1 MKTDRTWHG
10 VRLRQITTG
19 ADPDAALRSV
29 RIPAAWDDSSAAALC
44 ELAPGLR
51 PIALPILA
59 QGWIRPLG
67 CRAREAGVDGLAD
80 QLHTLLL
87 LRRAAPSAGV
97 WRGEAEA
104 RPSFVLNLPAFH
116 DATAGFDVEGFAAAI
131 DTAGQALRVL
141 TTGPC
146 AVAMADLA
154 GLLAALGLDYA
165 SKPARDVAAC
175 LAAMMRGR
183 ADAALAGP
191 QPDLL
196 GTIPVWPAAPDHC
209 VVPGLAQAAAFAR
222 SLAMRCS
229 AGPAST
235 AILPPSPVD
244 ALLGCETSGIAPAFA
259 PVGANGLTR
268 SAHAWL
274 AARGVSVEAALA
286 SALAGETVF
295 PVIRAPDHA
304 AMHDAVVPFIHTMP
318 ARPAAV
324 APAAAA
330 IRREELPARR
340 RGYTQKAA
348 IGGHRVFLRTGE
360 YPDGRL
366 GEIGIA
372 LPRENA
378 ATRGL
383 ADSLSAAVS
392 IGLQHGVPLDAFVDA
407 FAHQRFA
414 PAGPV
419 EGDPAIDHAA
429 SVPDYVFRSL
439 AAAYLGRIVPADAEP
454 APPAVAVAEAPLL
467 PLDLP
472 RNTRRPAARPAL
484 RLVG

>member
-19 ADPDAALRSV
+19 ADPDAPPRAV

-44 ELAPGLR
+44 DLAPGPR
-51 PIALPILA
+51 SIALPALA
-59 QGWIRPLG
+59 QGWIRPLAI
-67 CRAREAGVDGLAD
+67 RAREAGLDGLD
-80 QLHTLLL
+80 GQLHTLLL
-87 LRRAAPSAGV
+87 LRRGAPSAGV
-97 WRGEAEA
+97 WRGEAEDT
-104 RPSFVLNLPAFH
+104 PGFVLNLPAFH
-116 DATAGFDVEGFAAAI
+116 DPVGGFDVEGFAAAI
-131 DTAGQALRVL
+131 DTAARALRLL
-141 TTGPC
+141 TPGAC

-165 SKPARDVAAC
+165 GKPARDVAAC
-175 LAAMMRGR
+175 LAAMLRGR

-191 QPDLL
+191 QLDLL
-196 GTIPVWPAAPDHC
+196 ATIPSWPAPPASC
-209 VVPGLAQAAAFAR
+209 AVPGLAAAAALAR
-222 SLAMRCS
+222 TLALRCG

-235 AILPPSPVD
+235 AILPPGPVE
-244 ALLGCETSGIAPAFA
+244 ALLGCETGGIAPAFA
-259 PVGANGLTR
+259 PVSAAGLTR
-268 SAHAWL
+268 AARAWL
-274 AARGVSVEAALA
+274 AARGVTVEAALA
-286 SALAGETVF
+286 AALAGEPVF
-295 PVIRAPDHA
+295 PVVRASDHA
-304 AMHDAVVPFIHTMP
+304 AMHDAVAPYIHAMP
-318 ARPAAV
+318 ARPAALPIA
-324 APAAAA
+324 APAV
-330 IRREELPARR
+330 RRDELPPRR

-360 YPDGRL
+360 YADGRL

-378 ATRGL
+378 ATRGF
-383 ADSLSAAVS
+383 ADSLATAVS

-414 PAGPV
+414 PAGAV
-419 EGDPAIDHAA
+419 EGDPAIDQAS

-454 APPAVAVAEAPLL
+454 APPAVAEAPLL

-472 RNTRRPAARPAL
+472 RNTRRPAPRPAL